1 MVGSGIYVL
10 KKIAVF
16 VVLFVLVSISS
27 ISASLDKIKI
37 DILSSV
43 AHGLFGKSDI
53 KIYLADSSF
62 LEKIPDKNYNGLIFT
77 DNCSASQLIIADSLK
92 NLSKKCL
99 KKSIFATNYP
109 LYKSKYAIGALFWQK
124 GRPVLIL
131 KKKALMK
138 KHIKVGSNLAK
149 YLQ

>member
-1 MVGSGIYVL
+1 MAGSGIYVL
-10 KKIAVF
+10 KKIVVF
-16 VVLFVLVSISS
+16 VVLFVIVGTSS
-27 ISASLDKIKI
+27 IAAGLDKIKI

-43 AHGLFGKSDI
+43 AHGLFGKKDI
-53 KIYLADSSF
+53 RVYLADSSF
-62 LEKIPDKNYNGLIFT
+62 LKEVPDKNYNGLIFT
-77 DNCSASQLIIADSLK
+77 DNCSDSQLIIADSIK
-92 NLSKKCL
+92 KLSKRCL

-131 KKKALMK
+131 KKKALIK
-138 KHIKVGSNLAK
+138 KHIKVGSNLEK

>member
-1 MVGSGIYVL
+1 MAGSGIYVL
-10 KKIAVF
+10 KKIVVF
-16 VVLFVLVSISS
+16 VVLFVIVGTSS
-27 ISASLDKIKI
+27 IAAGLDKIKI

-43 AHGLFGKSDI
+43 AHGLFGKKDI
-53 KIYLADSSF
+53 RVYLADSSF
-62 LEKIPDKNYNGLIFT
+62 LKEVPDKNYNGLIFT
-77 DNCSASQLIIADSLK
+77 DNCSDSQLIIADSITK
-92 NLSKKCL
+92 LSKRCL

-131 KKKALMK
+131 KKKALIK
-138 KHIKVGSNLAK
+138 KHIKVGSNLEK

>member
-1 MVGSGIYVL
+1 MAGSGIYVL
-10 KKIAVF
+10 KKIVVF
-16 VVLFVLVSISS
+16 VVLFVIVGTSS

-43 AHGLFGKSDI
+43 AHGLFGKKDI
-53 KIYLADSSF
+53 RVYLADSSF
-62 LEKIPDKNYNGLIFT
+62 LKEVPDKNYNGLIFT
-77 DNCSASQLIIADSLK
+77 DNCSDSQLIIADSIK
-92 NLSKKCL
+92 KLSKRCL
-99 KKSIFATNYP
+99 KKTIFATNYP
-109 LYKSKYAIGALFWQK
+109 LYKSRYAIGALFWQK

-138 KHIKVGSNLAK
+138 KHIKVGSNLEK